1 MWLIALKGLSG
12 SGKSTLGRALSKQL
26 GWPLIDKDDVKDL
39 LDGYKTEAGGLAY
52 DIMFNIARRQLLQGL
67 NVICDSPLVSSIS
80 YQSARKMVTETSA
93 SLAVI
98 ECRCSDE
105 RLWNQRIDVRKA
117 LQLPRHHQ
125 TDWDAFKSIL
135 QDKLNE
141 GNYQIIDP
149 LLIVDTV
156 KPFQEC
162 LVEINDWIEQLFE
175 SAPDEYGKSRSVFEE
190 NRGALTP
197 AAPFDTF
204 LK

>member
-80 YQSARKMVTETSA
+80 YQSARKIVTETSA

-105 RLWNQRIDVRKA
+105 LLWNQRIDVRKA

-149 LLIVDTV
+149 FLIVDTV

-175 SAPDEYGKSRSVFEE
+175 SEPDEYGKSRSVFEE
-190 NRGALTP
+190 N
-197 AAPFDTF
+197 
-204 LK
+204 